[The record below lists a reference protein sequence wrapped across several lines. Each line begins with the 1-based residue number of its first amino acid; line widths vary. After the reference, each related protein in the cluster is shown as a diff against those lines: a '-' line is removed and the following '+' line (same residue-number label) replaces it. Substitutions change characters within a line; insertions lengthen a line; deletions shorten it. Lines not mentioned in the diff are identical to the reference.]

1 MSSRTPADL
10 DRAGEALTTALTPL
24 LAAGSPPGL
33 TWGIDVDGE
42 RRVGALGHLDAERGR
57 ATAAD
62 TVYRISSVTKPVT
75 AVAALALVEDGTL
88 ALDAPVDG
96 LLPEL
101 ADPRVLL
108 RPDGP
113 LEETEP
119 AGRPITVE
127 DLLSFRL
134 GQGMDFTTMGSPTP
148 LDTAMAEA
156 GVAAGP
162 PAPQQHL
169 PADEWLALLGRFPL
183 RHQPGQRW
191 LYNTGA
197 ELLGVLI
204 ARATGTSLGAVL
216 AERVLGPLGMRDTGF
231 SVPAEE
237 SERFGACFWP
247 PDPGT
252 GTAGVYD
259 PPDGQWSSPPAFEGG
274 DAGLVSTVDDLLTFG
289 AMLRDGGAIGG
300 TRILATETVT
310 AMTTNRLTKAQL
322 ASHGPSPDGSTG
334 WGLGVGVAL
343 APTPSVVGSYGWDGG
358 LGSAWRNDTARG
370 LSAVLLTNE
379 ALSFPLPTA
388 VVDAFWSVLAEE
400 IPPA

>member
-1 MSSRTPADL
+1 MSHRDTA
-10 DRAGEALTTALTPL
+10 DRAAEALTTALAPIVEG
-24 LAAGSPPGL
+24 GSPPGL

-42 RRVGALGHLDAERGR
+42 RRVGALGRLDAEHSR

-62 TVYRISSVTKPVT
+62 TIYRISSVTKPVT

-88 ALDAPVDG
+88 ALDAPVGD

-101 ADPRVLL
+101 ADPRVLR

-119 AGRPITVE
+119 ASRPITVE
-127 DLLSFRL
+127 DLLSFQL
-134 GQGMDFTTMGSPTP
+134 GQGMDFRALGSPAP

-156 GVAAGP
+156 GVATGP

-169 PADEWLALLGRFPL
+169 PADEWLAVLGGFPL

-197 ELLGVLI
+197 EVLGVLI

-231 SVPAEE
+231 SVPAAA

-247 PDPGT
+247 PDPET
-252 GTAGVYD
+252 GTVGVYD
-259 PPDGQWSSPPAFEGG
+259 PPDGQWASPPVFEGG

-289 AMLRDGGAIGG
+289 AMLRDGGAIGR
-300 TRILATETVT
+300 TRVLLPGSVA
-310 AMTTNRLTKAQL
+310 AMTTNRLTKAQI
-322 ASHGPSPDGSTG
+322 AAHGPSPDGSTG
-334 WGLGVGVAL
+334 WGLGVGVTL

-379 ALSFPLPTA
+379 ALSFPHPTA
-388 VVDAFWSVLAEE
+388 MIDAFWSVLAESV
-400 IPPA
+400 PLT